1 MEPLPATEAALNEV
15 VGDRDLRSLLIE
27 MGRDAKRIVPSC
39 VGLSLALLKEELTFT
54 LVATDLDIAGV
65 DTTQYLEGGP
75 CVRAAADDRV
85 IEVDIEDLFDE
96 ERWSLYARATAAAG
110 IASSLSLPLR
120 DEDEGSVIGGINL
133 YAAEAGAFRGHHEEM
148 AEALGAWAG
157 GAVSDADLQ
166 FRSREAAERTPG
178 TLADLRDVDV
188 AVGILAARWGV
199 ALAAARERLVRAA
212 HQAGLTLPQAARLVS
227 SLRRPVE

>member
-15 VGDRDLRSLLIE
+15 VGDRDLRSLLVE
-27 MGRDAKRIVPSC
+27 MGHDAVRIVPSC

-65 DTTQYLEGGP
+65 DTAQYLEGGP

-85 IEVDIEDLFDE
+85 IEVDIDDLFDE
-96 ERWSLYARATAAAG
+96 EAWSLYARATAAVG
-110 IASSLSLPLR
+110 IATSLSLPLR
-120 DEDEGSVIGGINL
+120 DDDGSVIGGINL
-133 YAAEAGAFRGHHEEM
+133 YAAEPGAFTGHHEEM

-157 GAVSDADLQ
+157 GAVADADLQ

-178 TLADLRDVDV
+178 TLADLRDIDV

-199 ALAAARERLVRAA
+199 AVAGARDRLAKAA

-227 SLRRPVE
+227 SLRRSVE